1 MLEEEL
7 IIKIIGK
14 LSLIVKPVDFD
25 QFRRGDV
32 MEVDVVEIAQE
43 IYRAAKRLNKSGD
56 KLFSLAREYAEAEQ
70 EYRKA
75 LGVEIMKL
83 REQKVPV
90 SIVGDVARAN
100 VAEIKFNRDLAE
112 FRYKAG
118 RDKAQA
124 LQAEIS
130 ALQTLYK
137 RQEDV

>member
-1 MLEEEL
+1 MA
-7 IIKIIGK
+7 
-14 LSLIVKPVDFD
+14 VDT
-25 QFRRGDV
+25 
-32 MEVDVVEIAQE
+32 VEIAQE
-43 IYRAAKRLNKSGD
+43 IYTAAKRLQKSGD

-70 EYRKA
+70 KYRQA
-75 LGVEIMKL
+75 LGMEIMKL
-83 REQKVPV
+83 REEKVPV

-118 RDKAQA
+118 RDKSQA

-137 RQEDV
+137 RQEDI

>member
-1 MLEEEL
+1 
-7 IIKIIGK
+7 
-14 LSLIVKPVDFD
+14 
-25 QFRRGDV
+25 

-75 LGVEIMKL
+75 LGMEIMKL